1 MTLRETA
8 LWLQDFMMNG
18 SEVRGNMRD
27 IENIVE
33 LRSPVPELLEEKRLN
48 ELMAYVVENVPYYE
62 KFRQTDFYGFP
73 VVNKITIR
81 ENEKEFMA
89 RNFDITKAKAVT
101 TSGST
106 GTPFTVYHDKKK
118 RLRHS
123 ADNLFFMKMAGYNIG
138 SPLYYMRVWN
148 KMCRH
153 GILSAFLTNIKQIE
167 IGNLSDSVISQIIN
181 GLQKDKRRKAL
192 LAFAS
197 TYEAFYQYLYRSGVS
212 HIDANIETIISMSEH
227 LSDDTRKEIEKIFG
241 SSVVSRYSN
250 MENGFI
256 AQQPVG
262 EDFYLI
268 NNASYKVELL
278 DLDRDV
284 PVGLGKLGRI
294 VITDLFNYSMPLIRY
309 DTGDLGMFGKVQYRN
324 RDVVALVSVE
334 GRKADTIFQT
344 NGNIA
349 SSHIITNTMWPYKEI
364 RQWQFVQVSKCDYK
378 FIINGHIDDVQKQE
392 LENTL
397 KEYLGEDAHFDYEFV
412 NDIPVLSSGKR
423 RMIVNQMTK

>member
-1 MTLRETA
+1 
-8 LWLQDFMMNG
+8 
-18 SEVRGNMRD
+18 
-27 IENIVE
+27 
-33 LRSPVPELLEEKRLN
+33 
-48 ELMAYVVENVPYYE
+48 
-62 KFRQTDFYGFP
+62 
-73 VVNKITIR
+73 
-81 ENEKEFMA
+81 
-89 RNFDITKAKAVT
+89 
-101 TSGST
+101 
-106 GTPFTVYHDKKK
+106 
-118 RLRHS
+118 
-123 ADNLFFMKMAGYNIG
+123 MKMAGYNIG

-153 GILSAFLTNIKQIE
+153 GRLSAFLTNIKQIE

-294 VITDLFNYSMPLIRY
+294 VVTDLFNYSMPLIRY

>member
-1 MTLRETA
+1 MRIREVI
-8 LWLQDFMMNG
+8 LWLQDFLFNG
-18 SEVRGNMRD
+18 LEIRRNLKE
-27 IENIVE
+27 IENVIDQVLPSTSLSE
-33 LRSPVPELLEEKRLN
+33 EEKLKKLIN
-48 ELMAYVVENVPYYE
+48 YVSEYVPYY
-62 KFRQTDFYGFP
+62 KKYTQRDFLSFP
-73 VVNKITIR
+73 IINKMIIR
-81 ENEKEFMA
+81 ENENDFLA
-89 RNFDITKAKAVT
+89 LGFDTSKAKAVT

-153 GILSAFLTNIKQIE
+153 GRLSAFLTNIKQIE

-294 VITDLFNYSMPLIRY
+294 VVTDLFNYSMPLIRY

-349 SSHIITNTMWPYKEI
+349 SSYIITNTMWPYKEI

>member
-1 MTLRETA
+1 MTIREAA

-33 LRSPVPELLEEKRLN
+33 RRSPVPELLEEKLLN
-48 ELMAYVVENVPYYE
+48 ELIAYVVENVPYYE
-62 KFRQTDFYGFP
+62 KFRQTDFSGFP
-73 VVNKITIR
+73 VVNKMTIR

-153 GILSAFLTNIKQIE
+153 GRLSAFLTNIKQIE

-197 TYEAFYQYLYRSGVS
+197 TYKAFYQYLYRSGVS

-294 VITDLFNYSMPLIRY
+294 VVTDLFNYSMPLIRY

-349 SSHIITNTMWPYKEI
+349 SSYIITNTMWPYKEI

>member
-1 MTLRETA
+1 MTIREAA

-33 LRSPVPELLEEKRLN
+33 RRSPVPELLEEKLLN
-48 ELMAYVVENVPYYE
+48 ELIAYVVENVPYYE
-62 KFRQTDFYGFP
+62 KFRQTDFSGFP
-73 VVNKITIR
+73 VVNKMTIR

-153 GILSAFLTNIKQIE
+153 GRLSAFLTNIKQIE

-294 VITDLFNYSMPLIRY
+294 VVTDLFNYSMPLIRY

-349 SSHIITNTMWPYKEI
+349 SSYIITNTMWPYKEI